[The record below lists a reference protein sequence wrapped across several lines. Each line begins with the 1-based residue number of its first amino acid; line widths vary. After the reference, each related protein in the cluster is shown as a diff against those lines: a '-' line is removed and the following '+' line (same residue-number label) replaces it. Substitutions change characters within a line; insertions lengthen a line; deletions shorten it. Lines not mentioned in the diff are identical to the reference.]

1 MKAVCLV
8 LLVLAAAG
16 CANKGG
22 YVQFHDGEALHPSE
36 KAIVQGYY
44 GYRNGSLANEMIRI
58 VAIDGEKVPKQWFVA
73 EGANKVSLLPGYYDL
88 KILYVHGVNIIDY
101 YSYITIPVSL
111 RENCTYQIITS
122 WSSQDRTVLY
132 DLMGKPSVPG
142 GNTDCGMPVID
153 EEEEALSI

>member
-16 CANKGG
+16 CANKSG

-122 WSSQDRTVLY
+122 WSSQDRTLLY

-142 GNTDCGMPVID
+142 GNTDCGMPVLD
-153 EEEEALSI
+153 EEDEALSI